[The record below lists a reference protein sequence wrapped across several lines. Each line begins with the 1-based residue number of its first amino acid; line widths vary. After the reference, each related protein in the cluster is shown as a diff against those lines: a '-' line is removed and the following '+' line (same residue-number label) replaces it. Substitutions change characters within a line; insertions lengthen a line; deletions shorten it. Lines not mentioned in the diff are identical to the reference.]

1 LNEYQKSELYFCMD
15 RAATLPLQ
23 SFWKKGISS
32 VTIALPAD
40 GGVQEVT
47 IKMGD

>member
-1 LNEYQKSELYFCMD
+1 MNEYQKSGRNFLYGKGGNITFAILIE
-15 RAATLPLQ
+15 R
-23 SFWKKGISS
+23 GISS

-47 IKMGD
+47 EKIMK